1 MRVESGHGLR
11 YANRRVGALASMRVL
26 AFGGL
31 LATIALTIFFGSGAL
46 LYQPLPVWGL
56 VTVLSV
62 AFYVVAINQSRPLLS
77 PLPIALAGG
86 TGLALSANFWLIAV
100 QSSSIAPSTSW
111 VILVWAVVFLTGT
124 WGLLLLGG
132 ALLRATLGRPG
143 QADAPRSL
151 GNPKVR

>member
-1 MRVESGHGLR
+1 
-11 YANRRVGALASMRVL
+11 MRVL

-31 LATIALTIFFGSGAL
+31 LATIALTIFVGFGAL

-62 AFYVVAINQSRPLLS
+62 SFYAVATNQSRPLLS

-86 TGLALSANFWLIAV
+86 TGLALSANLWLIAV
-100 QSSSIAPSTSW
+100 QSSFIAPSASW
-111 VILVWAVVFLTGT
+111 AVLLWAVVFLTVT

-132 ALLRATLGRPG
+132 ALLRATLRRPS

-151 GNPKVR
+151 GNPTVP